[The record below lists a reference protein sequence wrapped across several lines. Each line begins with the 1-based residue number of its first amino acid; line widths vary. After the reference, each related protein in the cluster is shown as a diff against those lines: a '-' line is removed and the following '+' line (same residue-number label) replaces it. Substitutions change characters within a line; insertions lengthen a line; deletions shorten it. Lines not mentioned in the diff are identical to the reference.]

1 MRSSDWSSYVCSSDL
16 KSSCTPPP
24 SGADLTLTSSIGVG
38 EGYGETGLFGG
49 AAGLRRAGAGGVQ
62 RIEERQRLG
71 QRIARRGREGERDAA
86 EDGRHRRRLGRSEE
100 HTSELQSLTRNSY
113 AVSCLKQNTKAA
125 QQDYCPDR
133 DHDRRCVR
141 QRGQVSRQGC

>member
-1 MRSSDWSSYVCSSDL
+1 MRISDWSSDVCSSDL
-16 KSSCTPPP
+16 TKSSCTPPP

-62 RIEERQRLG
+62 RIEERQRPG

-86 EDGRHRRRLGRSEE
+86 AAGRSEKGGVGKE
-100 HTSELQSLTRNSY
+100 CGDKGDLRG
-113 AVSCLKQNTKAA
+113 AA
-125 QQDYCPDR
+125 
-133 DHDRRCVR
+133 
-141 QRGQVSRQGC
+141 